1 MCVSTCGSAGADWPR
16 KRGRVLA
23 WAGTQTHTE
32 ARSEDTAIMTILTVN
47 LDCTLT
53 ARQVLF

>member
-53 ARQVLF
+53 AR